1 MISRLKKAT
10 ILLRLISFAKI
21 PLLFYCRPK
30 IVHIDDS
37 SIQIMI
43 KLNRKTKNHI
53 NSMYLGALVI
63 GADIASGYLALEK
76 TRLLKDKIS
85 LVFKD
90 MSSNF
95 IKRADTNVIFSCGM
109 GKEIDSMIEETV
121 LTGERI
127 NRAIQVTAYSENN
140 KDNIFATFS
149 LTLSLKKIVP
159 RVGLEPTRP

>member
-10 ILLRLISFAKI
+10 ILLRLISFVKI

-37 SIQIMI
+37 SVQIMI

-109 GKEIDSMIEETV
+109 GKEIDSMIEETI
-121 LTGERI
+121 LTGERV
-127 NRAIQVTAYSENN
+127 NKAIQVTAYSEND
-140 KDNIFATFS
+140 KDNIFATFL

-159 RVGLEPTRP
+159 RVGLEPTRT